1 MVAIVNVSSEDSIS
15 ITIDIRNTAIIII
28 ISIFSIVIGIITRN
42 MVVIK
47 VWNYVLIAIFL
58 ISIIIIIILFILFI

>member
-28 ISIFSIVIGIITRN
+28 ISIFSIVISIITRN

-47 VWNYVLIAIFL
+47 V
-58 ISIIIIIILFILFI
+58 